1 MFKRKTQFN
10 DSKKEKIHH
19 LRSSKPRFMR
29 VVAAAASAQA
39 IDLRD
44 WGKVDSRR
52 ASRAPGRERPQHVGH
67 NADLAKPRAH
77 RPGPERP
84 LEGGSVDRGLAHH
97 AGRFT
102 ERGSPGPPEAT
113 AAETRNS
120 KERTGWLAFYTAT
133 INENTS
139 AYVTRHAGEVSRADE
154 ELRTVSDVICHNLR
168 APLRQILGFTQL
180 LHEKAY
186 LDLDNSHR
194 YHLDIVLESA
204 KRLSAL
210 MDDLLKFAR
219 LGRTET
225 SKKEVRLSRPVE
237 KGLNQLHPEI
247 AGQSTIWQVERLAAA
262 LADLSKLLQGMSNL
276 IANTLKFT
284 RTRSSAR
291 IEIDTRTSDAVEP
304 PILVRDNV
312 VRCDA
317 HILRGHTQGQ
327 NRLGSQAVSAR
338 PMISVAAA
346 TGLLEAIAARGG
358 DPDQILRKFGIDRS
372 AFSEPEGFIPSSIF
386 GGVLEEAA
394 EATAD
399 DCFGLHLGEHYNPRN
414 IGPLAYVV
422 VNSPTVRAGIENI
435 ERYLHVYNE
444 AAKWFFTAEGNRGY
458 IRYLLTDL
466 GIKSL
471 RHSNEHEMTIAFNTL
486 RMMVGSQWAPKEIQ
500 FAHEAPEQTSEHL
513 RIFHA
518 PVSFG
523 CKTNA
528 IVTDLHFV
536 EREVPAADQRLY
548 QILKRYLDHV
558 LGKMP
563 REDCLLASV
572 RRATAE
578 TMRDGELRLVRVA
591 KQMAMS
597 ARTLQRQLKER
608 GVDFKH
614 LADDTRQRFAMNYL
628 KDRRNTLTEVAFLL
642 GYSELSAFNRAFKRW
657 TGSTPL
663 DYRRSAHTGVHSY
676 QTSDRYHSL

>member
-1 MFKRKTQFN
+1 MFKRKAQFN
-10 DSKKEKIHH
+10 DSETEKIGH
-19 LRSSKPRFMR
+19 LRNSKPRFMR
-29 VVAAAASAQA
+29 VMTTAASAQR

-44 WGKVDSRR
+44 WGKIDSRR
-52 ASRAPGRERPQHVGH
+52 VPRVPGMERSQQVGY
-67 NADLAKPRAH
+67 NPALAIPRAH
-77 RPGPERP
+77 RPARKRP
-84 LEGGSVDRGLAHH
+84 RDDGSVDRGLAHH
-97 AGRFT
+97 AGRPG
-102 ERGSPGPPEAT
+102 ERGSPGPPET
-113 AAETRNS
+113 TVAETSNGR
-120 KERTGWLAFYTAT
+120 ERTRWLAFHMAT
-133 INENTS
+133 MNEKTS
-139 AYVTRHAGEVSRADE
+139 DYATGHVGEVSRAYE

-186 LDLDNSHR
+186 SDLDNSHR
-194 YHLDIVLESA
+194 YHLDTVLESA
-204 KRLSAL
+204 KKLSAL
-210 MDDLLKFAR
+210 MDDLLKFGR
-219 LGRTET
+219 LGRTEIP
-225 SKKEVRLSRPVE
+225 KKEVGLSTSVE
-237 KGLNQLHPEI
+237 KVLNQLHPEI
-247 AGQSTIWQVERLAAA
+247 TGQPTIWQVERLAAA
-262 LADLSKLLQGMSNL
+262 LADLSKLLLGMSNL
-276 IANTLKFT
+276 IATRLKFT

-304 PILVRDNV
+304 TILVRHNRV
-312 VRCDA
+312 GRDA
-317 HILRGHTQGQ
+317 HNVRGDTQGQ
-327 NRLGSQAVSAR
+327 NGPGSQAASAR
-338 PMISVAAA
+338 PMISLAAA
-346 TGLLEAIAARGG
+346 TGLFEAIAARGG
-358 DPDQILRKFGIDRS
+358 NPDQILRKFGIDRS
-372 AFSEPEGFIPSSIF
+372 AFSEPEGFIPSSVF
-386 GGVLEEAA
+386 AGVLEEAA

-399 DCFGLHLGEHYNPRN
+399 ACFGLHLGEHYNPRN
-414 IGPLAYVV
+414 IGPVAYVV
-422 VNSPTVRAGIENI
+422 LNSPTVRAGIENI

-444 AAKWFFTAEGNRGY
+444 AAKWFFTSEGNRGY

-536 EREVPAADQRLY
+536 EREVLAADQRLY

-663 DYRRSAHTGVHSY
+663 DYRRSARTGVHAH

>member
-1 MFKRKTQFN
+1 MARIY
-10 DSKKEKIHH
+10 S
-19 LRSSKPRFMR
+19 
-29 VVAAAASAQA
+29 
-39 IDLRD
+39 
-44 WGKVDSRR
+44 
-52 ASRAPGRERPQHVGH
+52 
-67 NADLAKPRAH
+67 
-77 RPGPERP
+77 
-84 LEGGSVDRGLAHH
+84 
-97 AGRFT
+97 
-102 ERGSPGPPEAT
+102 
-113 AAETRNS
+113 
-120 KERTGWLAFYTAT
+120 AT
-133 INENTS
+133 INKKPP
-139 AYVTRHAGEVSRADE
+139 AYFTGRTAEVSRGHE
-154 ELRTVSDVICHNLR
+154 EVQAVSHFVCHDLR
-168 APLRQILGFTQL
+168 ALVHHILGLVQL
-180 LHEKAY
+180 FHEKAY
-186 LDLDNSHR
+186 PHLDNTNRH
-194 YHLDIVLESA
+194 YLDTILESG
-204 KRLSAL
+204 KTMSIL
-210 MDDLLKFAR
+210 MDDLL
-219 LGRTET
+219 
-225 SKKEVRLSRPVE
+225 
-237 KGLNQLHPEI
+237 
-247 AGQSTIWQVERLAAA
+247 RLAPVGRIETHRD
-262 LADLSKLLQGMSNL
+262 LAKLLLALSNL
-276 IANTLKFT
+276 VSNALKFT
-284 RTRSSAR
+284 ASRSPGRSETGGSEAR
-291 IEIDTRTSDAVEP
+291 EAIIS
-304 PILVRDNV
+304 
-312 VRCDA
+312 
-317 HILRGHTQGQ
+317 LRGNGIGFDMHHAHKLCGHSQE
-327 NRLGSQAVSAR
+327 RPRSQAVSAR

-346 TGLLEAIAARGG
+346 TGLLEAIAARGR

-372 AFSEPEGFIPSSIF
+372 AFSDPEGFIPSSIF

-399 DCFGLHLGEHYNPRN
+399 DCFGLHLGENYNPRN
-414 IGPLAYVV
+414 IGPVAYVV
-422 VNSPTVRAGIENI
+422 LNSPTVRAGIENI

-466 GIKSL
+466 GINSL
-471 RHSNEHEMTIAFNTL
+471 RQSNEHEMTIAINTL

-663 DYRRSAHTGVHSY
+663 DYRRSARTGVHAY